1 MLACANFG
9 PKGGCTTAFA
19 WWWQVFS
26 SKTSTNRGNGVR
38 LNSCTGSAMGT
49 SRATPTGGSGRP
61 GCGTDASPFYRVFNP
76 ISQGLKFDPQGD
88 YVRRYIP
95 ELRHLTGKTAHEP
108 WDVLGGYE
116 HGYPEPIVDHKAER
130 EVALADFA
138 AIKKG

>member
-1 MLACANFG
+1 
-9 PKGGCTTAFA
+9 
-19 WWWQVFS
+19 
-26 SKTSTNRGNGVR
+26 
-38 LNSCTGSAMGT
+38 
-49 SRATPTGGSGRP
+49 
-61 GCGTDASPFYRVFNP
+61 

-108 WDVLGGYE
+108 WDVLGGYDN
-116 HGYPEPIVDHKAER
+116 GYPEPIVDHKAER